1 METVEEGDCDVVA
14 ETVPDKLFED
24 ECVPEAVF
32 VCELDVVPVDDH
44 VCDTVAVRV

>member
-1 METVEEGDCDVVA
+1 VA
-14 ETVPDKLFED
+14 DTVPDKVVEA

-44 VCDTVAVRV
+44 VCETVAVSV